1 MMIDI
6 DHVSFQY
13 SGAERENLQNF
24 NLQIEKGEC
33 VVLTGESGCG
43 KTCVTRLINTL
54 IPHFYEGE
62 MSGTVLIDGVD
73 TRTIQP
79 HDLSDKIG
87 SVFQNPRSQFFSLD
101 TDSEIVFGMENK
113 GMPYQVMLDRYQQT
127 IQELHIEKLKDRNL
141 FDLSGGQKQTIAFAS
156 VYALNPNIFVLDE
169 PSSNLDPEAI
179 QELRRLLL
187 LIKAQGKT
195 IIVSEHRLYFLNG
208 IADRIVLMEHGKLKQ
223 SWSASDFALLS
234 TEQIKAL
241 GLRSYT
247 PTRLELPETTPSR
260 NDTPAVE
267 VKDLAIGYEKGEPVA
282 QHLNFCVYPG
292 EIVGV
297 VGKNGC
303 GKSTLARTLCG
314 LQKELHGEVLYKN
327 STVPS
332 KRRIKKAY
340 LVMQDPDYQL
350 FTDSVYQELL
360 LALSDQKDK
369 DEKRIDDILDELNLT
384 IYKERHPMSLSGGQ
398 KQRTAIG
405 VAALRDAEVL
415 IFDEPTSGLDYKNME
430 SVAGILSALSKRGKA
445 ILVISHDNELL
456 MKICSRVIRVMSE
469 QAKPVGASDKMKAK
483 DFITLGIFTVLFFAV
498 VMVCIFAS
506 AATVVTFAFG
516 SAIAAI
522 PGGIIYMLMRA
533 KVPKAGSV
541 LLSGVVI
548 GLIEFLIGA
557 GWAVAVGFIAGAVI
571 AELLARA
578 GHYKSFWLN
587 TIGYSVYMTFFALG
601 TYLPM
606 VIMTG
611 YVDDMS
617 TSNGVSAEYL
627 TELHSFMNG
636 TMVVIIAVVTFVAGI
651 VGALIAKGVFK
662 KHFQKAGI
670 V

>member
-1 MMIDI
+1 M
-6 DHVSFQY
+6 
-13 SGAERENLQNF
+13 QNF
-24 NLQIEKGEC
+24 LRAFCAQAQRRAVRGDDLHAAVAEFRVRVPHAARELDELTNVPDEQRAVKTEFLAEFQAVADEVRRQHRRLRVKPDKIAD
-33 VVLTGESGCG
+33 VVCAVVAGRKED
-43 KTCVTRLINTL
+43 VVR
-54 IPHFYEGE
+54 
-62 MSGTVLIDGVD
+62 TVLAPLPQFHADGVKQCLLAHRLDDAGRAQNGDAALNAEARVKSLFRERLALRRGDRHVNAAVVSDEHADLAHVLFDHFSRHGVD

-127 IQELHIEKLKDRNL
+127 IRELHIEKLKDRNL

-156 VYALNPNIFVLDE
+156 VYALNPDIFVLDE

-187 LIKAQGKT
+187 LIKSQGKT
-195 IIVSEHRLYFLNG
+195 IVVSEHRLYFLNG

-223 SWSASDFALLS
+223 SWSARDFALLS

-247 PTRLELPETTPSR
+247 PARLELPETMPSR

-267 VKDLAIGYEKGEPVA
+267 VKDLAIGYEKGKPVA
-282 QHLNFCVYPG
+282 QHLNFRVYPG

-314 LQKELHGEVLYKN
+314 LQKELRGEVLYKN
-327 STVPS
+327 SMVPS
-332 KRRIKKAY
+332 KRRIRKAY

-384 IYKERHPMSLSGGQ
+384 TYKERHPMSLSGGQ

-456 MKICSRVIRVMSE
+456 MKICSRVIRMDE
-469 QAKPVGASDKMKAK
+469 
-483 DFITLGIFTVLFFAV
+483 
-498 VMVCIFAS
+498 
-506 AATVVTFAFG
+506 
-516 SAIAAI
+516 
-522 PGGIIYMLMRA
+522 R
-533 KVPKAGSV
+533 
-541 LLSGVVI
+541 
-548 GLIEFLIGA
+548 
-557 GWAVAVGFIAGAVI
+557 
-571 AELLARA
+571 
-578 GHYKSFWLN
+578 
-587 TIGYSVYMTFFALG
+587 
-601 TYLPM
+601 
-606 VIMTG
+606 
-611 YVDDMS
+611 
-617 TSNGVSAEYL
+617 TSS
-627 TELHSFMNG
+627 
-636 TMVVIIAVVTFVAGI
+636 
-651 VGALIAKGVFK
+651 
-662 KHFQKAGI
+662 
-670 V
+670 

>member
-13 SGAERENLQNF
+13 SGAERENLQDF

-127 IQELHIEKLKDRNL
+127 IRELHIEKLKDRNL

-156 VYALNPNIFVLDE
+156 VYALNPDIFVLDE

-195 IIVSEHRLYFLNG
+195 IVVSEHRLYFLNG

-223 SWSASDFALLS
+223 SWAASDFALLS
-234 TEQIKAL
+234 TEQVKAL

-267 VKDLAIGYEKGEPVA
+267 VRDLAIGYEKGEPVA
-282 QHLNFCVYPG
+282 QNLNFCVYPG

-297 VGKNGC
+297 IGKNGC

-327 STVPS
+327 RTVPS
-332 KRRIKKAY
+332 KRRIRKAY

-456 MKICSRVIRVMSE
+456 MKICSRVIRMDE
-469 QAKPVGASDKMKAK
+469 K
-483 DFITLGIFTVLFFAV
+483 
-498 VMVCIFAS
+498 
-506 AATVVTFAFG
+506 
-516 SAIAAI
+516 
-522 PGGIIYMLMRA
+522 
-533 KVPKAGSV
+533 
-541 LLSGVVI
+541 
-548 GLIEFLIGA
+548 
-557 GWAVAVGFIAGAVI
+557 
-571 AELLARA
+571 
-578 GHYKSFWLN
+578 
-587 TIGYSVYMTFFALG
+587 
-601 TYLPM
+601 
-606 VIMTG
+606 
-611 YVDDMS
+611 
-617 TSNGVSAEYL
+617 TSS
-627 TELHSFMNG
+627 
-636 TMVVIIAVVTFVAGI
+636 
-651 VGALIAKGVFK
+651 
-662 KHFQKAGI
+662 
-670 V
+670 

>member
-267 VKDLAIGYEKGEPVA
+267 VKDLAIGSEKGEPVA

-456 MKICSRVIRVMSE
+456 MKICSRVIRVTE
-469 QAKPVGASDKMKAK
+469 
-483 DFITLGIFTVLFFAV
+483 
-498 VMVCIFAS
+498 
-506 AATVVTFAFG
+506 
-516 SAIAAI
+516 
-522 PGGIIYMLMRA
+522 R
-533 KVPKAGSV
+533 
-541 LLSGVVI
+541 
-548 GLIEFLIGA
+548 
-557 GWAVAVGFIAGAVI
+557 
-571 AELLARA
+571 
-578 GHYKSFWLN
+578 
-587 TIGYSVYMTFFALG
+587 
-601 TYLPM
+601 
-606 VIMTG
+606 
-611 YVDDMS
+611 
-617 TSNGVSAEYL
+617 TSS
-627 TELHSFMNG
+627 
-636 TMVVIIAVVTFVAGI
+636 
-651 VGALIAKGVFK
+651 
-662 KHFQKAGI
+662 
-670 V
+670 

>member
-13 SGAERENLQNF
+13 SGAEQENLQDF
-24 NLQIEKGEC
+24 NLQIKKGEC

-62 MSGTVLIDGVD
+62 MSGAVLIDGVD

-113 GMPYQVMLDRYQQT
+113 
-127 IQELHIEKLKDRNL
+127 
-141 FDLSGGQKQTIAFAS
+141 
-156 VYALNPNIFVLDE
+156 
-169 PSSNLDPEAI
+169 
-179 QELRRLLL
+179 
-187 LIKAQGKT
+187 
-195 IIVSEHRLYFLNG
+195 
-208 IADRIVLMEHGKLKQ
+208 
-223 SWSASDFALLS
+223 
-234 TEQIKAL
+234 
-241 GLRSYT
+241 
-247 PTRLELPETTPSR
+247 
-260 NDTPAVE
+260 
-267 VKDLAIGYEKGEPVA
+267 
-282 QHLNFCVYPG
+282 
-292 EIVGV
+292 
-297 VGKNGC
+297 
-303 GKSTLARTLCG
+303 
-314 LQKELHGEVLYKN
+314 
-327 STVPS
+327 
-332 KRRIKKAY
+332 
-340 LVMQDPDYQL
+340 
-350 FTDSVYQELL
+350 
-360 LALSDQKDK
+360 
-369 DEKRIDDILDELNLT
+369 
-384 IYKERHPMSLSGGQ
+384 
-398 KQRTAIG
+398 
-405 VAALRDAEVL
+405 
-415 IFDEPTSGLDYKNME
+415 
-430 SVAGILSALSKRGKA
+430 
-445 ILVISHDNELL
+445 
-456 MKICSRVIRVMSE
+456 
-469 QAKPVGASDKMKAK
+469 
-483 DFITLGIFTVLFFAV
+483 GIFTVLFFAV

-571 AELLARA
+571 AELLARI
-578 GHYKSFWLN
+578 GHYKNFWLN
-587 TIGYSVYMTFFALG
+587 TIGYSVYMMFFALG

>member
-1 MMIDI
+1 MIDI

-156 VYALNPNIFVLDE
+156 VYALNPDIFVLDE

-234 TEQIKAL
+234 AEQVKAL

-260 NDTPAVE
+260 SDTPAVE
-267 VKDLAIGYEKGEPVA
+267 VRDLAIGYEKGEPVA

-456 MKICSRVIRVMSE
+456 MKICSRVIRVTE
-469 QAKPVGASDKMKAK
+469 
-483 DFITLGIFTVLFFAV
+483 
-498 VMVCIFAS
+498 
-506 AATVVTFAFG
+506 
-516 SAIAAI
+516 
-522 PGGIIYMLMRA
+522 R
-533 KVPKAGSV
+533 
-541 LLSGVVI
+541 
-548 GLIEFLIGA
+548 
-557 GWAVAVGFIAGAVI
+557 
-571 AELLARA
+571 
-578 GHYKSFWLN
+578 
-587 TIGYSVYMTFFALG
+587 
-601 TYLPM
+601 
-606 VIMTG
+606 
-611 YVDDMS
+611 
-617 TSNGVSAEYL
+617 TSS
-627 TELHSFMNG
+627 
-636 TMVVIIAVVTFVAGI
+636 
-651 VGALIAKGVFK
+651 
-662 KHFQKAGI
+662 
-670 V
+670 

>member
-1 MMIDI
+1 MIDI

-13 SGAERENLQNF
+13 SGAEQENLQDF
-24 NLQIEKGEC
+24 NLQIKKGEC

-62 MSGTVLIDGVD
+62 MSGAVLIDGVD

-113 GMPYQVMLDRYQQT
+113 GMPYQVMLNRYQQT
-127 IQELHIEKLKDRNL
+127 IRELHIEKLKDRNL

-156 VYALNPNIFVLDE
+156 VYALNPDIFVLDE

-195 IIVSEHRLYFLNG
+195 IVVSEHRLYFLNG

-223 SWSASDFALLS
+223 SWSARDFALLS

-247 PTRLELPETTPSR
+247 PARLELPETMPSR

-267 VKDLAIGYEKGEPVA
+267 VKDLAIGYEKGKPVA
-282 QHLNFCVYPG
+282 QHLNFRVYPG

-314 LQKELHGEVLYKN
+314 LQKELRGEVLYQN
-327 STVPS
+327 SMIPS
-332 KRRIKKAY
+332 KRRIRKAY

-369 DEKRIDDILDELNLT
+369 DEKRIFYLLFVPAISGVLNKIMYISESFMQIDGNVARMDEILNIPEMPETSHPKKPVGDDVAFHDVSFSYTGDVSEKALENVSFSAKQGQITAIVGPSGGGKSTIANLISRFWDVSSGSITIGGVDVRDMAEDDLMRHVSFVFQDIFLFKQSILDNIRMGNPSASEEQVIAAAKAAQCHEFISNLPNGYHT
-384 IYKERHPMSLSGGQ
+384 VVGSKGIHLSGGER
-398 KQRTAIG
+398 QRI
-405 VAALRDAEVL
+405 
-415 IFDEPTSGLDYKNME
+415 
-430 SVAGILSALSKRGKA
+430 
-445 ILVISHDNELL
+445 
-456 MKICSRVIRVMSE
+456 
-469 QAKPVGASDKMKAK
+469 
-483 DFITLGIFTVLFFAV
+483 
-498 VMVCIFAS
+498 
-506 AATVVTFAFG
+506 
-516 SAIAAI
+516 AIARAI
-522 PGGIIYMLMRA
+522 IKDSPII
-533 KVPKAGSV
+533 V
-541 LLSGVVI
+541 LDEATAFSDPENEVRH
-548 GLIEFLIGA
+548 E
-557 GWAVAVGFIAGAVI
+557 VA
-571 AELLARA
+571 
-578 GHYKSFWLN
+578 
-587 TIGYSVYMTFFALG
+587 
-601 TYLPM
+601 
-606 VIMTG
+606 
-611 YVDDMS
+611 
-617 TSNGVSAEYL
+617 
-627 TELHSFMNG
+627 
-636 TMVVIIAVVTFVAGI
+636 
-651 VGALIAKGVFK
+651 
-662 KHFQKAGI
+662 
-670 V
+670 